1 MWRYYAFRFAGLT
14 LAHLPMKVGY
24 LIAFLVADT
33 VYTLSPGMRAAILDN
48 MRHVLGS
55 EASDVQLKQAT
66 HGVLRNAARNY
77 FDLIKIPHMK
87 SSEIESLITLHGWHN
102 LEHALDKG
110 KGVILVTAHLGSFE
124 LASQLLAVRSIK
136 TTVLVESLEPP
147 ALLNHV
153 TALRSSKG
161 LTCVAAQ
168 SGALEIVIQS
178 LRRGEVVLFAC
189 DRDIAKD
196 GFKSDFF
203 DEETSLPAEAV
214 RIAMRTGAAVLP
226 AFSLRRNH
234 GKHDIY
240 CEPAMDIALGRN
252 GAVARNIQQV
262 IRVMEKYIR
271 ACPEQW
277 VVLGR
282 AWPDKQEPS
291 SLSET
296 LETPRGTKKV
306 ADSIHQQRTPLRQ

>member
-1 MWRYYAFRFAGLT
+1 MWRYYAFRLAGLT
-14 LAHLPMKVGY
+14 LAYLPRKIGY

-33 VYTLSPGMRAAILDN
+33 VYMLSPEMRAAIADN

-55 EASDVQLKQAT
+55 EAGDDRVRQAAR
-66 HGVLRNAARNY
+66 GVLRNAGRNY

-87 SSEIESLITLHGWHN
+87 PADIEGCITLHGWHN
-102 LEHALDKG
+102 LEDALDKG

-124 LASQLLAVRSIK
+124 LASQLLAARSIK
-136 TTVLVESLEPP
+136 ATVLVESLEPP

-153 TALRSSKG
+153 VALRSSRG
-161 LTCVAAQ
+161 LACVAAQ

-203 DEETSLPAEAV
+203 GEEAFLPAEAV
-214 RIAMRTGAAVLP
+214 RIAMRTGAAVIP
-226 AFSLRRNH
+226 AFSLRR
-234 GKHDIY
+234 GDGQHDVY
-240 CEPAMDIALGRN
+240 CEPAIDIVLGGN
-252 GAVARNIQQV
+252 GAVARNLQQV
-262 IRVMEKYIR
+262 THVMEKYIK

-277 VVLGR
+277 VVLGH
-282 AWPDKQEPS
+282 AWPDKQ
-291 SLSET
+291 
-296 LETPRGTKKV
+296 
-306 ADSIHQQRTPLRQ
+306 